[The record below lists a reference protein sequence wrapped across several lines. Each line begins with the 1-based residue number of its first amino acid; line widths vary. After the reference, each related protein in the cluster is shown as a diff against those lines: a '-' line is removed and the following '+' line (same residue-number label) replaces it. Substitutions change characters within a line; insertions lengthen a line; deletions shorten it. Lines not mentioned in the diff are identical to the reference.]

1 MKLLCIDT
9 ATFFESIAL
18 VSGDEIILEHRVERH
33 RGHGP
38 GILDD
43 VDALLD
49 RAGWRLDDVEGF
61 VAGLGPG
68 SFTGLRICLA
78 TLKGFALAL
87 GKPIYG
93 ARTTALLRAGVEG
106 ESVAIMDARRGQV
119 YVEGG
124 PLKSPVCC
132 APEAVASL
140 LGTGAWS
147 LVGDGATLYR
157 ETLLTGMREAKVLD
171 DETLHHPRAALLA
184 QLIDLSAPE
193 PLATL
198 EPVYVRKSDAEI
210 NYPDGFPDAAVRAPS
225 FK

>member
-18 VSGDEIILEHRVERH
+18 LEGERVVAEHRVERH

-43 VDALLD
+43 VDRLLKN
-49 RAGWRLDDVEGF
+49 AGWRLENVDGF
-61 VAGLGPG
+61 VSGLGPG

-78 TLKGFALAL
+78 TLKGFALAYQ
-87 GKPIYG
+87 KPIFG
-93 ARTTALLRAGVEG
+93 ARTTRLLRAAGG
-106 ESVAIMDARRGQV
+106 PESVAVMDARRGEV

-124 PLKSPVCC
+124 PLTSPVCC
-132 APEAVASL
+132 APDAVSVH
-140 LGTGAWS
+140 LGEGDWTF
-147 LVGDGATLYR
+147 VGDGALRYHDI
-157 ETLLTGMREAKVLD
+157 LSVSMPGSDLVAD
-171 DETLHHPRAALLA
+171 DELHYPRAALLPG
-184 QLIDLSAPE
+184 LIDVKQPE

-210 NYPDGFPDAAVRAPS
+210 NYPDGFPDAAQRLPRS
-225 FK
+225 

>member
-18 VSGDEIILEHRVERH
+18 LEGERVVAEHRVERH

-43 VDALLD
+43 VDRLLKD
-49 RAGWRLDDVEGF
+49 AGWTLGNVDGF
-61 VAGLGPG
+61 VSGLGPG

-78 TLKGFALAL
+78 TLKGFALAH
-87 GKPIYG
+87 GKPIFG
-93 ARTTALLRAGVEG
+93 ARTTRLLRAAAGP
-106 ESVAIMDARRGQV
+106 ESVAVMDARRGEG

-124 PLKSPVCC
+124 PLTSPVCC
-132 APEAVASL
+132 APEAVSTH
-140 LGTGAWS
+140 LGEGHWTM
-147 LVGDGATLYR
+147 VGDGAQRYR
-157 ETLLTGMREAKVLD
+157 DILMASMPGSCLVDD
-171 DETLHHPRAALLA
+171 DELHHPRAALLPGLVHLN
-184 QLIDLSAPE
+184 QPE

-210 NYPDGFPDAAVRAPS
+210 NYPDGFPDAAQRLPRS
-225 FK
+225 